1 MNGTGDMNS
10 VDNKEKQ
17 GEVKGSPTET
27 PEATPKPKK
36 TRRKLAIGLGVATV
50 IVVVAGIGF
59 WTWHEQPSFCN
70 AVCHSPMDSY
80 VEGYYSQ
87 DDTKL
92 VVAHSAAS
100 QTCLN
105 CHEPSIDEQVTELG
119 KWVTGDFKD
128 PLPMQKIGTEE
139 FCARSGCH
147 DTAELAAATENYQG
161 SGRNPHDSHYGDQ
174 LDCNSCHH
182 VHRESTLYCGG
193 CHTDMPV
200 PDGWKQTA

>member
-1 MNGTGDMNS
+1 MS
-10 VDNKEKQ
+10 
-17 GEVKGSPTET
+17 ET
-27 PEATPKPKK
+27 NNTAAEEAQNAPEAPTTAPKAKK
-36 TRRKLAIGLGVATV
+36 PRRKLAIGAGIAAVLVA
-50 IVVVAGIGF
+50 VAGIGLF
-59 WTWHEQPSFCN
+59 QWHEQPSFCN

-80 VEGYYSQ
+80 VKGYYSQ
-87 DDTKL
+87 DQALLAT
-92 VVAHSAAS
+92 AHSEAD

-147 DTAELAAATENYQG
+147 NMDELAAATDNYQG

-200 PDGWKQTA
+200 PDDWKQTA